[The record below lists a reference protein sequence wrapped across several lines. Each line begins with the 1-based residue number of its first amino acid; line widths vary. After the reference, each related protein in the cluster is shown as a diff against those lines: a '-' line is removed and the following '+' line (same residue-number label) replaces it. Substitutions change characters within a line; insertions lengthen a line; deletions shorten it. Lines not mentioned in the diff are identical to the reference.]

1 MVPIN
6 VSVLPFWVDQW
17 VTQIFCSILSLD
29 IFQDSLKIL
38 INLFVCEAMAVKWC
52 AFSLSLFYYDNFI
65 SFSVCS
71 WSLARLEASIEVNF
85 VMSTLTL
92 RSTYW
97 IETTLYICIYFL
109 FFFLITIQYS
119 SRFCIS
125 TSNV

>member
-38 INLFVCEAMAVKWC
+38 INLFVCEVMAVKCWC

-65 SFSVCS
+65 SFSVFS
-71 WSLARLEASIEVNF
+71 WNLARLEASIEVNF
-85 VMSTLTL
+85 VMSILTL
-92 RSTYW
+92 RFTYW

-109 FFFLITIQYS
+109 FFFTIQT
-119 SRFCIS
+119 FQ
-125 TSNV
+125 